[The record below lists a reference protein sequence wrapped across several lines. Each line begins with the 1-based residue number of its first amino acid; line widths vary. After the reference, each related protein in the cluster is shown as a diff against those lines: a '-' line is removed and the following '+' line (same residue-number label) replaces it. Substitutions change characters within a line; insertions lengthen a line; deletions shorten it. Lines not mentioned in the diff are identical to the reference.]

1 MSLVD
6 FINES
11 KKYDSDKTVAIN
23 IVAAAIPHLKDFK
36 IGKTGEEVED
46 RLDKPDYQD
55 DYKFT
60 HIKSIY
66 HTSQK
71 SLASKMEAD
80 LIDYFSDQEKCLND
94 KGGKESLH
102 DTMKDSSDY
111 YVYLVW
117 K

>member
-6 FINES
+6 FIIES
-11 KKYDSDKTVAIN
+11 NKFESDKTVAIN
-23 IVAAAIPHLKDFK
+23 TIAAALPHVKAFK
-36 IGKTGEEVED
+36 IGKTGETVEN
-46 RLDKPDYQD
+46 RLAKPDYQD
-55 DYKFT
+55 EYEFT
-60 HIKSIY
+60 DIKEIY
-66 HTSQK
+66 HTTQK

-80 LIDYFSDQEKCLND
+80 LIDFFSDQDKCLNE

-102 DTMKDSSDY
+102 DKMKDSGDY